1 MSSAE
6 ESITKLGQK
15 IIPHISQR
23 SGDDS
28 QFKEG
33 APGSWEFP
41 QQVQHCIAFHMPLR
55 AVEEEHRINGPQRRR
70 YVCLCPITL

>member
-1 MSSAE
+1 MSGAE
-6 ESITKLGQK
+6 ESITKFGQK

-28 QFKEG
+28 QFEEG

-41 QQVQHCIAFHMPLR
+41 QQVQHSIAFHVPLCT
-55 AVEEEHRINGPQRRR
+55 VEEEHRINGPQGGRD
-70 YVCLCPITL
+70 VCLCPITL